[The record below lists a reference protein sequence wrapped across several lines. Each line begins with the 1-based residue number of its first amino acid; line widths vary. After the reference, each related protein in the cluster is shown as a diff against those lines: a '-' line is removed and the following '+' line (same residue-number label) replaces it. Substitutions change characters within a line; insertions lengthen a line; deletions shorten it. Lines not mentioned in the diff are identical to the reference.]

1 MSLLRKFTHRTAPEA
16 KVGSGLDS
24 SGPEDELYSTEGPT
38 GIKVV
43 ADPLDAIVDIVFV
56 HGLTGNR
63 EKTWTHR
70 NGTFWPRVLLPEDF
84 PRARIMTFGYDAD
97 VVRFWTIASSN
108 RLDDHGKSLAYAVL
122 DQRVQ
127 LGPRPIIFIAHSL
140 GGLVCEEALVLSDKR
155 QDLRSILTN
164 TLGIIFIGT
173 PHGGSYLASWG
184 ATVAKYMNVFR
195 GTNREILQNLQPGS
209 SDLQRVEEDFQHM
222 LRRDDTN
229 LKVYCFYEALKMNDT
244 IGKIVES
251 ESAKLAAY
259 DNCSIN
265 ADHRNMTKFTGRT
278 DAGYGQVRGVLNRW
292 INDYECRPP
301 SSTTNTTPKSNGTED
316 DSQGGA
322 TSYGGPVFNAPIS
335 GRFVIPGTYTTGGTV
350 NFNFNEGSSNNPE

>member
-1 MSLLRKFTHRTAPEA
+1 
-16 KVGSGLDS
+16 
-24 SGPEDELYSTEGPT
+24 
-38 GIKVV
+38 
-43 ADPLDAIVDIVFV
+43 
-56 HGLTGNR
+56 
-63 EKTWTHR
+63 
-70 NGTFWPRVLLPEDF
+70 
-84 PRARIMTFGYDAD
+84 MTFGYDAD

-108 RLDDHGKSLAYAVL
+108 RLNDHGKSLAYAVL

-127 LGPRPIIFIAHSL
+127 LGPRPIVFIAHSL

-155 QDLRSILTN
+155 QDLQSILTN

-184 ATVAKYMNVFR
+184 ATIAKYMTIFR

-222 LRRDDTN
+222 LRRDNIN

-259 DNCSIN
+259 DNCSVN
-265 ADHRNMTKFTGRT
+265 ADHRNMTKFTSRT

-292 INDYECRPP
+292 IKDYESRLPP
-301 SSTTNTTPKSNGTED
+301 SSTTNTTPKSDEIKD
-316 DSQGGA
+316 DSQGA

-335 GRFVIPGTYTTGGTV
+335 GRFVIPGIYTTGGTV
-350 NFNFNEGSSNNPE
+350 NFNFNEGSSNNPG